1 MPGKIFDFDGP
12 VAGFIFLVRDL
23 FLINLLTLVFML
35 PVFTIGPALKALAF
49 TCLKIVRK
57 EDGNVFATY
66 IKNFKLNFKQ
76 SVAFGLVCLVL
87 FLIMAGDIAALVIYW
102 KTFSMLMIVPLIIVL
117 FMLFATLIYAIPM
130 QGRFLNPVAVTF
142 RNAFWAALYKFPKTV
157 VMVLAFL
164 ILPCLYY
171 LVSGNFFPLLI
182 MFGLSLPAYLNAV
195 IYEPFFKETED
206 RILARQRAENGSTES
221 LEHEYGDPADDAEKK
236 ADI

>member
-23 FLINLLTLVFML
+23 FVINLLTLVFML

-57 EDGNVFATY
+57 EDGNVGATY
-66 IKNFKLNFKQ
+66 IKNFKLNFRQ
-76 SVAFGLVCLVL
+76 SVGFGLVCLVL

-102 KTFSMLMIVPLIIVL
+102 KTFSMIMIVPLIIVL
-117 FMLFATLIYAIPM
+117 FLLFATLIYAIPM
-130 QGRFLNPVAVTF
+130 QGRFLNPVGVTF
-142 RNAFWAALYKFPKTV
+142 RNAFWAALFKFPKTL

-164 ILPCLYY
+164 ILPCLYL
-171 LVSGNFFPLLI
+171 LVSGNFFPLLV

-206 RILARQRAENGSTES
+206 RILARQRTEKENNEPAAGED
-221 LEHEYGDPADDAEKK
+221 GDREAASEK

>member
-1 MPGKIFDFDGP
+1 MPGKMFDFDGP

-23 FLINLLTLVFML
+23 FVINLLTLLLIL
-35 PVFTIGPALKALAF
+35 PVFTVGPALKALAF

-57 EDGNVFATY
+57 EDGNVVSTY
-66 IKNFKLNFKQ
+66 LKNFKLYFKQ
-76 SVAFGLVCLVL
+76 TVVFGLICLAL

-102 KTFSMLMIVPLIIVL
+102 DKFSMMMIVPLILTL
-117 FMLFATLIYAIPM
+117 FLIFATLLYAIPM
-130 QGRFLNPVAVTF
+130 QGRFLNPVGTTF
-142 RNAFWAALYKFPKTV
+142 RNAFWAALYKFPKTL

-164 ILPCLYY
+164 ILPCLYL

-206 RILARQRAENGSTES
+206 RIRAREQKTTEKSGNGSE
-221 LEHEYGDPADDAEKK
+221 EV
-236 ADI
+236 